1 MIHERIQQIEATL
14 EDVPHLPAETR
25 ESLQRLLAELKAEI
39 APLLDADEVA
49 ALQIADAAGD
59 SVVAATRTEPQPQ
72 TAQQAIQNLSAS
84 VEGFEASH
92 PNLVH
97 VVNRIAVTLGNMGI

>member
-1 MIHERIQQIEATL
+1 MIHERIQQIESTL
-14 EDVPHLPAETR
+14 ENVPHLPAETR
-25 ESLQRLLAELKAEI
+25 DSLRRLLAELKAEI
-39 APLLDADEVA
+39 APLLDADHDA
-49 ALQIADAAGD
+49 AHQIANATGA
-59 SVVAATRTEPQPQ
+59 SLSAATQRESQPH
-72 TAQQAIQNLSAS
+72 TVQQAVQNLSAS